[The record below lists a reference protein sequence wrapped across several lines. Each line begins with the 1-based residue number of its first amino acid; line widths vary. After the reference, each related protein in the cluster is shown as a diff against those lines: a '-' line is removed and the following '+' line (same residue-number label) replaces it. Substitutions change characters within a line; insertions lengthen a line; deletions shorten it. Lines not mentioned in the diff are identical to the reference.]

1 MLSPAYLTRKLTSPI
16 PTKDG
21 GTLSTIGEAC
31 EYMAAIGKERELRP
45 HWQWVRELMLQE
57 ADVAAL
63 SSRVRLAVLK
73 DAKLDVTA
81 LSEPIERWMDVEKD
95 EPPTEPT
102 KSNEA
107 SDSDSKKERRRQEK
121 LPHMGLLSNIF
132 PVWDRF
138 LAGRPF
144 VSIVVESKSH
154 RYLRCKNVTK
164 CDIMI
169 KRIRTI
175 PKTVFVVR
183 DYSLIAVTDGLT
195 GVPFTALIPPDAN
208 YDFPVI
214 VKRGELLDD
223 NAPRSRFMIII
234 SWCSSRSTWLPR
246 WPVFIWSSVQTLH
259 PLESWDRRPV
269 NSLFTLPRKATLHL
283 HSGGRRAVSG
293 VGEGIRLVE
302 TRCVPFESVPLG

>member
-1 MLSPAYLTRKLTSPI
+1 MLSPTYLTRILTSPI

-57 ADVAAL
+57 ADVAAV

-81 LSEPIERWMDVEKD
+81 LLEPIERWMDEPLPGLLSDGKLNVVEKD

-107 SDSDSKKERRRQEK
+107 SDSDSKEERRRQEK
-121 LPHMGLLSNIF
+121 LPHMGLLSDIF

-138 LAGRPF
+138 LAGRPV

-154 RYLRCKNVTK
+154 RYLRCKNVAK

-175 PKTVFVVR
+175 PKTVFVAR

-195 GVPFTALIPPDAN
+195 GVPFTALIPPDTT
-208 YDFPVI
+208 YDFPVF

-246 WPVFIWSSVQTLH
+246 WPVFIWSSAQTLH
-259 PLESWDRRPV
+259 PLES
-269 NSLFTLPRKATLHL
+269 
-283 HSGGRRAVSG
+283 
-293 VGEGIRLVE
+293 
-302 TRCVPFESVPLG
+302 